1 MVQVRPGN
9 VATTLAPKAQFLSEG
24 WEHFIQKIVS
34 FQLQG
39 KTYLALARR
48 SGLVQLY
55 EDVASSRAT
64 ALPSPPAGARISRGG
79 RQYKLYKDWKHA
91 NINSADAIVLLGFLD
106 DRFLYSCSHEGKL
119 VFRDL
124 INDDA
129 DESYLVYLL
138 QSPVRCFAISATKAA
153 GDSFNVAC
161 ADGGGAVKVFKV
173 VMHHGSRGH
182 VATTGTIDSD
192 VQSDDDRLDGDP
204 VVDSDEDE
212 AVLLTYHLGLSIAE
226 YSRLNR
232 QHPYPNRLPTDPTA
246 LPFQAFT
253 SLPYSHHYPRYSNA
267 IRRRITSFNLQAIS
281 SHLMMVHHNERKV
294 RALVPIWT
302 SRLGKDCQPSVVQ
315 KALNWFISLTFVPSD
330 PEVIICGTQFGE
342 LLVFNVTK
350 LKLPIKRRTL
360 SQFGINKIE
369 VFDNHNCQ
377 YIAYTDTMAKVG
389 IINLHSM
396 EEVNRYDGI
405 MMGPISASLFVYA
418 PESMSQ
424 AHDRRKLHKLSA
436 SSTFEPLI
444 FITSSINKKLLVY
457 KLFNNN
463 TKNLIAETTIGSL
476 VQEISLSPREFCED
490 LSLRNERIYTF
501 FSCKARQDVECALPV
516 RCAAKRRPESSESG
530 EASVDRRDPLTE
542 KGGEAS
548 KKVSRTSSGPLIDDY
563 SLDVASDTN
572 LTEYLVKIHS
582 PLRFELNDLSKNH

>member
-1 MVQVRPGN
+1 VVQVRPGN

-24 WEHFIQKIVS
+24 WENFIQKIVS

-55 EDVASSRAT
+55 EDVEASRAS

-91 NINSADAIVLLGFLD
+91 NINSSDAIVLLGFLD
-106 DRFLYSCSHEGKL
+106 NRFLYSCSHEGKL

-129 DESYLVYLL
+129 DESYLVYLV
-138 QSPVRCFAISATKAA
+138 QSPVRCFAILATKTA
-153 GDSFNVAC
+153 GDSFSMAC
-161 ADGGGAVKVFKV
+161 ADEGGAVKVYKV
-173 VMHHGSRGH
+173 TMDHALRGH
-182 VATTGTIDSD
+182 VTTNGTLNSD
-192 VQSDDDRLDGDP
+192 VQSDEDRLDGDP

-232 QHPYPNRLPTDPTA
+232 QHLYHNRLPTDPTA

-253 SLPYSHHYPRYSNA
+253 SRPYSYHHPHYSNA

-294 RALVPIWT
+294 RALVPIWV
-302 SRLGKDCQPSVVQ
+302 SRLGKEYQPSVVQ
-315 KALNWFISLTFVPSD
+315 KALNWFISLTFVPSN

-342 LLVFNVTK
+342 LLVFNITR
-350 LKLPIKRRTL
+350 LRLPMKRSTF

-369 VFDNHNCQ
+369 VFDDHNCQ

-396 EEVNRYDGI
+396 EEVNWYDGI
-405 MMGPISASLFVYA
+405 TMGPISASLFVYA
-418 PESMSQ
+418 PESTSR
-424 AHDRRKLHKLSA
+424 AHNRRKLHKLSA

-444 FITSSINKKLLVY
+444 FITSSISKKLLVY

-463 TKNLIAETTIGSL
+463 TKTLVAETTIGSL
-476 VQEISLSPREFCED
+476 VQDISLSLREFCD
-490 LSLRNERIYTF
+490 DSSLRNERIYTF
-501 FSCKARQDVECALPV
+501 FTCKAQQDDNVEFASGV
-516 RCAAKRRPESSESG
+516 KCAAKKRPGSG
-530 EASVDRRDPLTE
+530 EASVDRKDSPMD
-542 KGGEAS
+542 GGVSTS
-548 KKVSRTSSGPLIDDY
+548 KKVSRTTYGPLGDDY
-563 SLDVASDTN
+563 SHDATSDTD

-582 PLRFELNDLSKNH
+582 PLRFELNDHSKNP